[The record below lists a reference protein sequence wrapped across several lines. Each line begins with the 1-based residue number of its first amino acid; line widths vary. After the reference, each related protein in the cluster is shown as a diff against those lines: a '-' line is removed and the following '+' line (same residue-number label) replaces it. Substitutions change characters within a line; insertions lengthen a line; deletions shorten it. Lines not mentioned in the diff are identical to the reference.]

1 MIEKMTR
8 RAFMKS
14 VGTVA
19 FAAAAV
25 SALTACSGNDV
36 PSQPAPV
43 VPKPDESESKKETG
57 LTLSDMS
64 IASATLDHKPC
75 CTVLFKLKNTGTEKA
90 TISAN
95 TFGMKLDGADE
106 QKAVYIRFRSAQGA
120 AQRELAVGESEECR
134 IFFYLSQEI
143 YDTWTTTNREMEL
156 IVHNN
161 DAESS
166 MKISLR
172 KSS

>member
-19 FAAAAV
+19 FAVAAV
-25 SALTACSGNDV
+25 SALTACGGNDV
-36 PSQPAPV
+36 PSQPTPV
-43 VPKPDESESKKETG
+43 VPKPDEDKNETG
-57 LTLSDMS
+57 LELSDMS
-64 IASATLDHKPC
+64 VARATLEYKPC

-90 TISAN
+90 TISAS

-106 QKAVYIRFRSAQGA
+106 QKAECIIFRNAKG

-143 YDTWTTTNREMEL
+143 YDTWMTTDREMEL

-161 DAESS
+161 DAKSS
-166 MKISLR
+166 KKISLK
-172 KSS
+172 KSR

>member
-43 VPKPDESESKKETG
+43 VPKPDESKNETG

-64 IASATLDHKPC
+64 VASATLDYKPC
-75 CTVLFKLKNTGTEKA
+75 CKVEFKLKNTGTEKA

-106 QKAVYIRFRSAQGA
+106 QKAVYIMFRSAQGA
-120 AQRELAVGESEECR
+120 VQRELAAGESEECR

-143 YDTWTTTNREMEL
+143 YDTWTTTDREMEL

-166 MKISLR
+166 MKISLK

>member
-19 FAAAAV
+19 FAVAAV

-43 VPKPDESESKKETG
+43 VPKPDESEIKKETG
-57 LTLSDMS
+57 LALSDMS
-64 IASATLDHKPC
+64 VARTRLDNKPC

-90 TISAN
+90 TISAS

-106 QKAVYIRFRSAQGA
+106 QKAVYIMFRSAQGA
-120 AQRELAVGESEECR
+120 QRELAAGESEECR

-143 YDTWTTTNREMEL
+143 YDSWMTTNREMEL

-161 DAESS
+161 DAKSS
-166 MKISLR
+166 MKISLK